1 MNPLF
6 PSAHIGR
13 RAPGEGTHLEMFQ
26 SWRRV
31 FLAAI
36 LLAAVTVGTFYF
48 SGVQAQEADGA
59 ITGLTLT
66 SDTPGTLTVSWD
78 APSPA
83 PTDYRVN
90 WAKSSEDYPSWTSEA
105 GNLYPEGTSLE
116 LTGLEQ
122 GIEYKVRVRA
132 RYHEGGH
139 ADSPWNGPWT
149 EITGQMA
156 QPEEV
161 LSAPAAPSLTGT
173 AVTPEDQVML
183 LWQDPS
189 DDSITGYQVL
199 RGPDAD
205 SMVVIEED
213 TGSSVTTYTDTEP
226 PAGQTHTYAVQA
238 RNSTG
243 LSPQSNTG
251 TATVPASESREEPV
265 AVQQN
270 SCPVNQLEPTPSD
283 VQVDAVPIVV
293 TSTTAE
299 YFVLYAQRK
308 VDTNTSMELPVLVKR
323 GEEGTTTLSE
333 SVAAL
338 PKDQYR
344 VEKYF
349 VANPADVDGDCVD
362 DITELDNLGSMN
374 PVNPAPVLAA
384 SDGAPA
390 IPNHEAYEEGFA
402 HSGYF
407 TKFIISD
414 IDKARPKL
422 YFMNTTTHPLHDTFL
437 ELVGFKRSN
446 VVLGHMIYSPELV
459 APNGTQGV
467 YYFWGTNASH
477 SFVTVARV
485 YTLVAAGM
493 PFLNDNLALLVPN
506 GLLHYYNAN
515 LPLFKES
522 RMNRIFLDDLG
533 SGPVFVGLNPG
544 EGYGRLRQLRADER
558 PHPRDIVVYEALPNE
573 LPPVAGIISTVPQ
586 TPLSHVNLRAVQN
599 GIPNA
604 YVRGFLDND
613 EYRSLLGTFV
623 RFSVTESGW
632 DVSPATAAQV
642 AAHYAASRPTHT
654 QTPRRD
660 LSVRTITPL
669 SQVEFEHWDSFGVKA
684 ANVAVLGTLGFPDG
698 TIPDGYAIPFYFYD
712 EFMKANNFYTEI
724 REMMAADEFQTDFDE
739 QEDELKKLRKK
750 IKKGATPQ
758 WIIDALTAMHGA
770 YLEGQSLRYRS
781 STNNEDLPGF
791 NGAGLYD
798 SNTQHPHETVE
809 DGIDKS
815 LKQVYASLWNFR
827 AFSEREFHRVDHLAA
842 AMGVL
847 VHPNYSDELANG
859 VAVSF
864 DLLSAE
870 EGTHYV
876 NSQLGEDLVTNPE
889 AHSVPE
895 EVLLHQDGTFSIL
908 ATSNLVEPGLLLM
921 SVTQMQQLRRHLGV
935 IHTHFKGLYN
945 PAAGKP
951 FAMEI
956 EFKITSENILAIKQA
971 RPWVFSGAAAVNEAP
986 TITGDNSLSFREEAT
1001 GTVASYR
1008 ATDPEGGT
1016 IRWLVGGSDGNDFR
1030 ISETGALTFVS
1041 PPDYESPAG
1050 VNGNEYLVTVQA
1062 RDDGGKTASLD
1073 VTVTVT
1079 PVNEPPTVTGD
1090 TGPRVDEN
1098 SETFSRRHNA
1108 SDPEGSST
1116 TFTWSLSGTDGGD
1129 FNISQ
1134 DGELTFRNT
1143 PNYERPADSNRN
1155 NEYLLAVVATDE
1167 ERLRGSL
1174 DVTVV
1179 VNDVNEA
1186 PEIRPVSRPEFT
1198 RRENDTGT
1206 IYTFSATDPEGGTV
1220 TWYTEGPDGG
1230 DFTIDGGALKFGI
1243 PPDYENP
1250 SGSGSSGNEYQ
1261 VTVHARDNQFNSAM
1275 LDSTVTVTVT
1285 DVNEGPEVSG
1295 NQSLSFDENRSTD
1308 QVLATYTGR
1317 DPENPGEPITR
1328 WSLAGT
1334 DGGDFTIDEFG
1345 ALTFRSKPDYERPAD
1360 SDRDNVYEVTVRPYD
1375 GRYYGSFD
1383 VTVTVNDVNEPPTI
1397 TTTGSSATVLRQAE
1411 NRTTRLY
1418 TYRATDPEG
1427 GAVIWSVGGT
1437 DGRFFTI
1444 SDRGELSFSET
1455 NPPDYELPGDSG
1467 RDNMYEVQVRA
1478 SDGQHTSTL
1487 DATVTVTDVNEGPEV
1502 TSGRSTFTINEN
1514 EDLPNATYTAFDPEG
1529 GDVTRWSLAGTDGGD
1544 FTIDEFGALTFRSMP
1559 DYERPADSNRDNV
1572 YEVTVRPYD
1581 GRYYGSFDVTVTV
1594 NDVNEPPTITTTGSS
1609 ATVLRQAENRTTRLY
1624 TYRATDPEGGAVIW
1638 SVGGTDG
1645 RFFTIS
1651 DRGELSFSETAP
1663 RDYENP
1669 AGSGSEPNEYLVE
1682 VRASDGSNTAT
1693 LNVTVTVTDV
1703 NEGPE
1708 IGRLGNAPGS
1718 VPETYDPAQ
1727 VLARYTATDPED
1739 PFVQITRWSL
1749 SGTDG
1754 GDFVMNEAGELRF
1767 RSQPDYERPADSNRD
1782 NGYVFTVRASDGRYY
1797 GSFDVTVTVND
1808 VNEPPEI
1815 RSGSQTSFTQNE
1827 NQTSRLYTYSAT
1839 DPERGTITWSV
1850 GGVDGRFF
1858 AIDERGQFSFSE
1870 INPPDYEIPGDS
1882 GGDNVY
1888 EATIQVRDDGGNTAS
1903 LPVAV
1908 TVREVNEGP
1917 EVSGPSTFTIAENRG
1932 LPGAVYTAT
1941 DPEGAYVTRWRLG
1954 GRDGGDFFITQGG
1967 TLYFR
1972 SPPDFERPADSNRDN
1987 VYEVSIQPSDGRNTG
2002 SYPVTVT
2009 VTDVNEPPEIRRG
2022 STTFFTQPENRTSRL
2037 YTYSA
2042 TDPERGMVAWS
2053 VGGTDGNLFIVDER
2067 GQFSFREDNPP
2078 DFDAPGDVGR
2088 DNLYYVTVQAT
2099 DPEFNTASLPVIV
2112 RVTEVNEGPVIT
2124 RQGSAPGSVSENHA
2138 VTQALARYTA
2148 SDPER
2153 PSVRITRWSTSG
2165 RDGGDFVMNAL
2176 GELRFRNSPD
2186 FERPADANR
2195 DNVYEVTIRASD
2207 GRNTGTLEEVQVVT
2221 VADVNEPPTITT
2233 TSRTAFS
2240 QPENRTSTLYTF
2252 RATDP
2257 EGNTVTWTPAGTDG
2271 SSFTID
2277 ERGGFSFSDPPDFD
2291 NPRDAGRNNVYDVTV
2306 QARDEAFN
2314 TASLQ
2319 VTVTVTDHNENVE
2332 PTITTRRPPSTYRE
2346 NGTGAVY
2353 TFRASDPQRGTTITW
2368 LLTGTDAGA
2377 FTITRDSSGRGVLA
2391 FASSPDFESPAD
2403 ANRDNEYELAV
2414 VATDEEGYADRVD
2427 FTITVTND
2435 NEGVEPTISTR
2446 RPPSTYRE
2454 NGTSAV
2460 YTFRASDPQRDPITW
2475 SLQGTDAGDF
2485 SITRDSSGRGVLAF
2499 ARPPDFESPADI
2511 NRDNRYELAVVATD
2525 DGGNADRLDF
2535 TITVTDIN
2543 EGPEIMLEGAAVTS
2557 VPENYADTQVLARYT
2572 ARDPE
2577 NPGAGIYQWSTTGR
2591 DGGDFVISALG
2602 ELRFRSSPD
2611 HERPADADRD
2621 NVYEVTVRAYDGR
2634 VYGMLE
2640 EPLMITVTDVNE
2652 APVITT
2658 RSRTEFTVR
2667 ENSTSVL
2674 YTYRATDQDQNNR
2687 IRWSVEGTDGRA
2699 FAIYNGML
2707 TFRRLPD
2714 LELPVDS
2721 NQDNTYEITVVAAD
2735 SGGLRDTVN
2744 AAITVTDQSE
2754 GPVIAGTTSFTVAE
2768 NYDITQ
2774 VLGSYT
2780 ATDARDMRTVH
2791 PQWSLSG
2798 RDGGDFVIDRYSG
2811 ALTFRNT
2818 PDYDRPADSDRD
2830 NVYEVTV
2837 RAHDSVAYGYLN
2849 VTVTVNNINE
2859 GAPVVTGRTSQTVRE
2874 NTTSAIY
2881 TYRATDPDLA
2891 DPIAWSTGGT
2901 DGHLFRMSDR
2911 GELSFRQAPDYD
2923 IPRDSGGINEYS
2935 IEVVAT
2941 DSGGLRGILAVTI
2954 TVTNLNEGPTV
2965 SGPANFTIDENQVL
2979 PSSARYTATDPD
2991 TLTPA
2996 TITWRVSGRDG
3007 GDFTIDRETGVLA
3020 FRITPN
3026 YERPADS
3033 NRDNVYEVTV
3043 RAYDGRNYG
3052 DFDVTVMVLAV
3063 NEGPEI
3069 TGRDA
3074 FTYRENGTA
3083 ALYTYR
3089 ATDPEGNDFTWHLG
3103 GLDASDFGISDRGV
3117 LTFALPPNFDSPT
3130 GSGTDRNQ
3138 YLVTVQARDDQGNT
3152 GELPVTVTVTDQ
3164 NEEPTVSGRTEISV
3178 QENLDTTSILA
3189 TYSAADPEGQTIT
3202 RWSLSGRDGGDF
3214 RISENGE
3221 LAFRNI
3227 PDYDRPAD
3235 SNRDNVYLVTVR
3247 AYDGRVYGSLDVTV
3261 TVRGENEAAP
3271 VVTGRDAITV
3281 RENTTSTLY
3290 TYRASDADRNTVFT
3304 WSVQGADGSA
3314 FMIDERGALTFSSP
3328 PNYEIPGDAGG
3339 NNVYAITIVVTDDGG
3354 SQGTLDVTVTVTEVN
3369 EGPEITG
3376 STTYSVVEGQDL
3388 IGAFFTARDPE
3399 DPSIE
3404 VVNWRTSGTDG
3415 GDFTISQDGVLT
3427 FRNTPDYE
3435 RPADSNRDNVYLVT
3449 VQVSDGRYYGSLEAT
3464 VTVTDLN
3471 EAAPT
3476 VTGRETLSIRE
3487 NTANT
3492 LYTYRASDMDRGAT
3506 IIWSVGG
3513 TDGDDFEIS
3522 EQGAL
3527 TFASPPDYERPA
3539 DSDGD
3544 NVYEITIRASD
3555 GSSAGELGVTIT
3567 VTAVNEGPEITGRAS
3582 ITVSENHEAVLA
3594 SYTGRDPEDTTADI
3608 TRWSVSGRDGGDFTI
3623 NEAGELT
3630 FRYPPNYERPADANR
3645 DNVYEVTVRASE
3657 GRVYGNYD
3665 VRVTVE
3671 ELDEAPEFRRGS
3683 RTEFSFRENG
3693 TSSLYTYRATDPE
3706 GAVVAWSVSGTDGE
3720 DFEISTGGV
3729 LEFRDPPDYD
3739 DPADDGGDNEYE
3751 VTVVATDQ
3759 TGHASNLPVMVT
3771 VTDVNEG
3778 PTISGASEFT
3788 VRENHDAALGTYTAR
3803 DPEIPDLEITR
3814 WSVTG
3819 RDGGDFTINEAGELT
3834 FRHPPDS
3841 ERPADAN
3848 RDSIY
3853 EVTVRASDGR
3863 YYGTFDVTVTV
3874 EAVDEDPEFHGNSQD
3889 SFSYQENQTSAIYTY
3904 RVTDPEGEDVTW
3916 DLSGT
3921 DSNAFVIS
3929 EEGELTFLNAP
3940 DYEDPV
3946 DSDDDNVY
3954 EVTVEARDENGNTAQ
3969 LEVTVT
3975 VVNLTD

>member
-1 MNPLF
+1 MNLPF
-6 PSAHIGR
+6 PSANTEHPTSEKSLNGK
-13 RAPGEGTHLEMFQ
+13 AFQ
-26 SWRRV
+26 SWRWV
-31 FLAAI
+31 FLAVI
-36 LLAAVTVGTFYF
+36 LLAAVTIGAFYF
-48 SGVQAQEADGA
+48 SVVQAQETNGA

-78 APSPA
+78 TASPA
-83 PTDYRVN
+83 PTDYRVD
-90 WAKSSEDYPSWTSEA
+90 WAKSSEDYTSWTVDDGHVYPADTATTVTITGLGHDTEYKIRMRARYYKGEHKGKSWGGPWATATITVAGEPAETPTPEPEQEEESTTEAGTIDTLAATDDDTGQLVLTWGPPAAPNATPTDYHVNWAKSTEDYPADTAEA
-105 GNLYPEGTSLE
+105 GNVHPTTTTHTLASLE
-116 LTGLEQ
+116 YDT
-122 GIEYKVRVRA
+122 EYNIRVRA
-132 RYHEGGH
+132 RYTDGEN
-139 ADSPWNGPWT
+139 ADSPWTGPWT
-149 EITGQMA
+149 ETTSQVK
-156 QPEEV
+156 QP
-161 LSAPAAPSLTGT
+161 LPAAPSLIGT
-173 AVTPEDQVML
+173 AATPDGHVML
-183 LWQDPS
+183 SWQDPS
-189 DDSITGYQVL
+189 DDPITGYQVL

-213 TGSSVTTYTDTEP
+213 TGSNSTTYTDTEP

-243 LSPQSNTG
+243 LSPQSNTV

-265 AVQQN
+265 AAQQN
-270 SCPVNQLEPTPSD
+270 SCPGNQLEPTPSD

-299 YFVLYAQRK
+299 YFVLYAQHK
-308 VDTNTSMELPVLVKR
+308 VDTDTTMELPVLVKR

-338 PKDQYR
+338 PKGQYR

-402 HSGYF
+402 SSGYF

-437 ELVGFKRSN
+437 ERVGFKRSN
-446 VVLGHMIYSPELV
+446 VVLGHMIYSPGLV

-467 YYFWGTNASH
+467 YYFWGTNARH

-544 EGYGRLRQLRADER
+544 EGFGRLRQLRADER

-632 DVSPATAAQV
+632 DVSPATAAEV

-724 REMMAADEFQTDFDE
+724 REMMAAEEFQTDFDE

-770 YLEGQSLRYRS
+770 YPEGQSLRYRS

-864 DLLSAE
+864 DLLSAK

-895 EVLLHQDGTFSIL
+895 EVLLHQDGSFSIL

-971 RPWVFSGAAAVNEAP
+971 RPWVFGGAAAVNEAP

-1143 PNYERPADSNRN
+1143 PNYESPADSNRN

-1167 ERLRGSL
+1167 GRLRGSL

-1220 TWYTEGPDGG
+1220 TWHTEGPDGG

-1334 DGGDFTIDEFG
+1334 DGGDFRIEEFG

-1360 SDRDNVYEVTVRPYD
+1360 SNRDNGYVFTVRASD

-1383 VTVTVNDVNEPPTI
+1383 VTVTVNDVNEPPTV
-1397 TTTGSSATVLRQAE
+1397 TTTGSSATVLGQAE

-1427 GAVIWSVGGT
+1427 GTVIWSVGGT

-1444 SDRGELSFSET
+1444 SDRGEFSFSET
-1455 NPPDYELPGDSG
+1455 NPPDYELPGDLG

-1487 DATVTVTDVNEGPEV
+1487 DVTVTVTDVNEGPEV

-1544 FTIDEFGALTFRSMP
+1544 FTIDEFGALTFRSKP

-1581 GRYYGSFDVTVTV
+1581 GRYYGSYEVTVTV
-1594 NDVNEPPTITTTGSS
+1594 NDVNEPPTVTTTGSS
-1609 ATVLRQAENRTTRLY
+1609 ATVLGQRENRTTRLY
-1624 TYRATDPEGGAVIW
+1624 TYRATDPEGGTVIW

-1651 DRGELSFSETAP
+1651 DRGEFSFSETAP

-1808 VNEPPEI
+1808 VNEPPTVTTT
-1815 RSGSQTSFTQNE
+1815 GSSATVLGQAE
-1827 NQTSRLYTYSAT
+1827 NRTTRLYTYRAT
-1839 DPERGTITWSV
+1839 DPEGGTVIWSV
-1850 GGVDGRFF
+1850 GGTDGRFF
-1858 AIDERGQFSFSE
+1858 TISDRGEFSFSE
-1870 INPPDYEIPGDS
+1870 TNPPDYELPGDL
-1882 GGDNVY
+1882 GRDNMY
-1888 EATIQVRDDGGNTAS
+1888 EVQVRASDGQHTS
-1903 LPVAV
+1903 TLDV
-1908 TVREVNEGP
+1908 TVTVTDVNEGP
-1917 EVSGPSTFTIAENRG
+1917 EVTSGRSTFTINENED
-1932 LPGAVYTAT
+1932 LPNATYTAF
-1941 DPEGAYVTRWRLG
+1941 DPEGGDVTRWSLAG
-1954 GRDGGDFFITQGG
+1954 TDGGDFTIDEFGALT
-1967 TLYFR
+1967 FR
-1972 SPPDFERPADSNRDN
+1972 SKPDYERPADSNRDN
-1987 VYEVSIQPSDGRNTG
+1987 VYEVTVRPYDGRYYG
-2002 SYPVTVT
+2002 SYEVTVT
-2009 VTDVNEPPEIRRG
+2009 VN
-2022 STTFFTQPENRTSRL
+2022 
-2037 YTYSA
+2037 
-2042 TDPERGMVAWS
+2042 
-2053 VGGTDGNLFIVDER
+2053 
-2067 GQFSFREDNPP
+2067 
-2078 DFDAPGDVGR
+2078 
-2088 DNLYYVTVQAT
+2088 
-2099 DPEFNTASLPVIV
+2099 
-2112 RVTEVNEGPVIT
+2112 
-2124 RQGSAPGSVSENHA
+2124 
-2138 VTQALARYTA
+2138 
-2148 SDPER
+2148 
-2153 PSVRITRWSTSG
+2153 
-2165 RDGGDFVMNAL
+2165 
-2176 GELRFRNSPD
+2176 
-2186 FERPADANR
+2186 
-2195 DNVYEVTIRASD
+2195 
-2207 GRNTGTLEEVQVVT
+2207 
-2221 VADVNEPPTITT
+2221 DVNEPPTITT
-2233 TSRTAFS
+2233 TSRTAFI
-2240 QPENRTSTLYTF
+2240 QPENRNTALYTF
-2252 RATDP
+2252 SATDP
-2257 EGNTVTWTPAGTDG
+2257 ERSSITWSMGGTDSG
-2271 SSFTID
+2271 FFTID
-2277 ERGGFSFSDPPDFD
+2277 QQGRLSFTDPPDFEARSNSNGD
-2291 NPRDAGRNNVYDVTV
+2291 NVYRATV
-2306 QARDEAFN
+2306 QVRDDEFKTARLDI
-2314 TASLQ
+2314 
-2319 VTVTVTDHNENVE
+2319 TVTVTDV
-2332 PTITTRRPPSTYRE
+2332 
-2346 NGTGAVY
+2346 
-2353 TFRASDPQRGTTITW
+2353 
-2368 LLTGTDAGA
+2368 
-2377 FTITRDSSGRGVLA
+2377 
-2391 FASSPDFESPAD
+2391 
-2403 ANRDNEYELAV
+2403 
-2414 VATDEEGYADRVD
+2414 
-2427 FTITVTND
+2427 
-2435 NEGVEPTISTR
+2435 
-2446 RPPSTYRE
+2446 
-2454 NGTSAV
+2454 
-2460 YTFRASDPQRDPITW
+2460 
-2475 SLQGTDAGDF
+2475 
-2485 SITRDSSGRGVLAF
+2485 
-2499 ARPPDFESPADI
+2499 
-2511 NRDNRYELAVVATD
+2511 
-2525 DGGNADRLDF
+2525 
-2535 TITVTDIN
+2535 N
-2543 EGPEIMLEGAAVTS
+2543 EGPEVTS
-2557 VPENYADTQVLARYT
+2557 GGDSFTVQENQDWAGARFF
-2572 ARDPE
+2572 ASDPE
-2577 NPGAGIYQWSTTGR
+2577 GGTVSRWSLAGR
-2591 DGGDFVISALG
+2591 DGGDFAIDEFGALT
-2602 ELRFRSSPD
+2602 FRSMPNY
-2611 HERPADADRD
+2611 ERPADSNRD
-2621 NVYEVTVRAYDGR
+2621 NIYEVTVRPYDGR
-2634 VYGMLE
+2634 YYGSHE
-2640 EPLMITVTDVNE
+2640 ITVTVT
-2652 APVITT
+2652 PVDEVPEIRTS
-2658 RSRTEFTVR
+2658 SRTEFTIR
-2667 ENSTSVL
+2667 ENSSSVL
-2674 YTYRATDQDQNNR
+2674 YTYRATDPEGETV
-2687 IRWSVEGTDGRA
+2687 RWSVEGDDGDN
-2699 FAIYNGML
+2699 FAIYSGML
-2707 TFRRLPD
+2707 TFKRLPD
-2714 LELPVDS
+2714 F
-2721 NQDNTYEITVVAAD
+2721 EIPADRDRNNDYRVTVVATDAA
-2735 SGGLRDTVN
+2735 GNRATLEVTV
-2744 AAITVTDQSE
+2744 AVTDQPE
-2754 GPVIAGTTSFTVAE
+2754 GPVVLGRESITAVE
-2768 NYDITQ
+2768 NQDKEQ
-2774 VLGSYT
+2774 VLATYT
-2780 ATDARDMRTVH
+2780 AQDVKTSVPVEPR
-2791 PQWSLSG
+2791 WSLSG
-2798 RDGGDFVIDRYSG
+2798 SDGGDFTINEDG
-2811 ALTFRNT
+2811 ELTFRNT
-2818 PDYDRPADSDRD
+2818 PDYDRPADSNRD
-2830 NVYEVTV
+2830 NEYLITI
-2837 RAHDSVAYGYLN
+2837 RAYDGRYYGNLN
-2849 VTVTVNNINE
+2849 VTVTVTDQNE
-2859 GAPVVTGRTSQTVRE
+2859 EAPVVTGRETITVRE
-2874 NTTSAIY
+2874 NTTSTLY
-2881 TYRATDPDLA
+2881 TYRATDPDLGSA
-2891 DPIAWSTGGT
+2891 ISWSVRGT
-2901 DGHLFRMSDR
+2901 DGHLFQMSER

-2954 TVTNLNEGPTV
+2954 TVTNLNEVPTV

-3103 GLDASDFGISDRGV
+3103 GLDASDFRISDRGA
-3117 LTFALPPNFDSPT
+3117 LTFALPPNFDIPT

-3152 GELPVTVTVTDQ
+3152 GELSVTATVTDQ
-3164 NEEPTVSGRTEISV
+3164 NEGPTVSGRTEISV

-3221 LAFRNI
+3221 LTFRNI

-3271 VVTGRDAITV
+3271 VVTGRNALTV
-3281 RENTTSTLY
+3281 RENTTSTLS

-3304 WSVQGADGSA
+3304 WSVQGVDGSA

-3328 PNYEIPGDAGG
+3328 PNYEIPRDAGG

-3427 FRNTPDYE
+3427 FRNTPDYD

-3555 GSSAGELGVTIT
+3555 GSSVGELGVTIT

-3623 NEAGELT
+3623 NSDGELT

-3904 RVTDPEGEDVTW
+3904 RATDPEGEDVTW

-3921 DSNAFVIS
+3921 DSSAFVIS

-3954 EVTVEARDENGNTAQ
+3954 EVTVEASDENGNTAQ